1 MKERIKITV
10 LILGMATTFSL
21 NIQAQ
26 QVTYSH
32 DASKM
37 NQITVM
43 EIGSGTLTPEYYYWL
58 LHNSYRKTAAQKN
71 KLGYR
76 TAAGIAAY
84 KQVDMSKQMDSAMV
98 KRGEI
103 ELLNMADRKGGTLD
117 VAWMAEGSKITDKL
131 ERFHRNIERI
141 MVAGGTRDSKGR
153 WTYLYNMF
161 KSAIKSTQDAYM
173 PNAKRKKQYLQ
184 IYADICRQNETLVKY
199 IAQLTRAKGTTE
211 LLAATYQKP
220 SRMATIAITSL
231 NRWREAG
238 WSTAGKT
245 SNETSN
251 E

>member
-1 MKERIKITV
+1 MNRGTKITM
-10 LILGMATTFSL
+10 ITLGLATTFML
-21 NIQAQ
+21 NCQAQ
-26 QVTYSH
+26 QVTYTH

-43 EIGSGTLTPEYYYWL
+43 EIGAGTLTPELYYWMF
-58 LHNSYRKTAAQKN
+58 HNNYKKSAAQKN

-76 TAAGIAAY
+76 TAAGISAY

-103 ELLNMADRKGGTLD
+103 ELLNIADRKGGALD

-131 ERFHRNIERI
+131 ETFHRNIERI
-141 MVAGGTRDSKGR
+141 MVTGGSRDCKER
-153 WTYLYNMF
+153 WTYIYNMC
-161 KSAIKSTQDAYM
+161 KSAVKATQDAYM

-199 IAQLTRAKGTTE
+199 IAQLSRAKTTSQ
-211 LLAATYQKP
+211 LLAATYQRP
-220 SRMATIAITSL
+220 NRTAAIVATSL

-238 WSTAGKT
+238 WATAGKT
-245 SNETSN
+245 QNE
-251 E
+251 